1 MFLCFFNFIF
11 NTFSV
16 PAIPS
21 LSEVAC
27 ISVDRTGSSKE
38 KLLEYISKE
47 CRVVGKAPVYIADVI
62 ERPGALLVKWSEV
75 RLGYRLFYFIFYNNF
90 DFLLF
95 QLLYRVSQNRC
106 NPLI

>member
-1 MFLCFFNFIF
+1 MICFGFITHFFFFFFFLPN
-11 NTFSV
+11 SV

-27 ISVDRTGSSKE
+27 ISVDRTGSCKE
-38 KLLEYISKE
+38 KLLDYISKE

-75 RLGYRLFYFIFYNNF
+75 RLITGFYNKF
-90 DFLLF
+90 PSPFMQSPSF
-95 QLLYRVSQNRC
+95 QFVYL
-106 NPLI
+106 